1 MDCQGMVFSPSHSH
15 KRIKKALLILPELV
29 LKKMLFFSL
38 YLLGARIGAIASLVG
53 MPEESG
59 KTVIKRI
66 SKGGLPALGDRRQ
79 SAKAYEYQLP
89 HPVIQSQKMSVI
101 TEGDSCL
108 ITFFDSEQQIK
119 ILRKH
124 RVQLR
129 SVILTLLQAGLI
141 SAQMASSALGI
152 TAAHCLDLSEK
163 LLNEDVAEVLLDKRK
178 GQTNDFLVDPQ
189 VKAEL
194 VQQFAAR
201 SIAGYSVSGKALAEA
216 VNDNLQT
223 AISDRA
229 IRWHMKKLG
238 LMEIKKSLPKLVKS
252 LKKTSNHT

>member
-1 MDCQGMVFSPSHSH
+1 MVFSPSHSH

-29 LKKMLFFSL
+29 VKKMLFFSL
-38 YLLGARIGAIASLVG
+38 YLLGARTSAIASLVG
-53 MPEESG
+53 IPEESG

-79 SAKAYEYQLP
+79 SAKAHEYQLP
-89 HPVIQSQKMSVI
+89 NPAIQSKQVAVI

-124 RVQLR
+124 KVHLR
-129 SVILTLLQAGLI
+129 SILLTLLQAGLI
-141 SAQMASSALGI
+141 SAQTASSALGV

-163 LLNEDVAEVLLDKRK
+163 LLNEDVSEVLLDKRK
-178 GQTNDFLVDPQ
+178 GQTSDLLVDPQ

-229 IRWHMKKLG
+229 VRWHMKKLG
-238 LMEIKKSLPKLVKS
+238 LTAIKKSLPKLVKS
-252 LKKTSNHT
+252 LKKTSDHT

>member
-1 MDCQGMVFSPSHSH
+1 MDCQDMVFSPSHSNN
-15 KRIKKALLILPELV
+15 RIEKVLQVLPELV

-38 YLLGARIGAIASLVG
+38 YLLGAKISAIASLVG

-79 SAKAYEYQLP
+79 SIKAYEHQLP
-89 HPVIQSQKMSVI
+89 QPAIRSQQVSVI

-108 ITFFDSEQQIK
+108 ITFFDSDQQIK
-119 ILRKH
+119 ILRRH
-124 RVQLR
+124 RVHLR

-141 SAQMASSALGI
+141 SAQTASSTLGI
-152 TAAHCLDLSEK
+152 TAAHCRDLSEK
-163 LLNEDVAEVLLDKRK
+163 LLTGDVAEVLLDKRK
-178 GQTNDFLVDPQ
+178 GQTNDLLVDPQ

-201 SIAGYSVSGKALAEA
+201 SIAGYSVSGKALAKA

-229 IRWHMKKLG
+229 VRWHMKKLG

-252 LKKTSNHT
+252 LKKTSNPA

>member
-1 MDCQGMVFSPSHSH
+1 MDCQDMVFSPSHSQ
-15 KRIKKALLILPELV
+15 KRIEKALLVLPKLV

-66 SKGGLPALGDRRQ
+66 LQGGLPALGDRRQ
-79 SAKAYEYQLP
+79 SAKVYEHQLP
-89 HPVIQSQKMSVI
+89 QPANHSQQLTVI

-108 ITFFDSEQQIK
+108 ITFFDSEQQIR

-124 RVQLR
+124 RVHLR
-129 SVILTLLQAGLI
+129 SVILTLLQADLI
-141 SAQMASSALGI
+141 SAQTASSALGI
-152 TAAHCLDLSEK
+152 TAAHCHDLSEK
-163 LLNEDVAEVLLDKRK
+163 LLNEDVTEVLIDKRK
-178 GQTNDFLVDPQ
+178 GQTNDLLVDPQ

-201 SIAGYSVSGKALAEA
+201 SITGYSVSGKALAEA

-229 IRWHMKKLG
+229 VRWHMKKLG

>member
-1 MDCQGMVFSPSHSH
+1 MDCQGLVFSPSHSH
-15 KRIKKALLILPELV
+15 KRIKKALLVLPELV

-38 YLLGARIGAIASLVG
+38 YLLGARTGAIASLVG

-79 SAKAYEYQLP
+79 AVKSYEDQLP
-89 HPVIQSQKMSVI
+89 HPVIQSQQVSVI

-108 ITFFDSEQQIK
+108 ITFFDSERQIK

-124 RVQLR
+124 RVHLR

-152 TAAHCLDLSEK
+152 TAAHCRDLSDK

-178 GQTNDFLVDPQ
+178 GQTNDLLVDPQ

-194 VQQFAAR
+194 VRQFAAR

-229 IRWHMKKLG
+229 VRWHMKKLG

-252 LKKTSNHT
+252 FKKTSNHT

>member
-1 MDCQGMVFSPSHSH
+1 MDCQDMVFSSSNSN
-15 KRIKKALLILPELV
+15 KRIEKVLRVLPELV

-38 YLLGARIGAIASLVG
+38 YLLGAKIGAISSLVG

-66 SKGGLPALGDRRQ
+66 SKGGLIALSDRRQ
-79 SAKAYEYQLP
+79 SAKVYEHQLQQP
-89 HPVIQSQKMSVI
+89 AIQSQEVSVV

-108 ITFFDSEQQIK
+108 ITFFDSEKQIV
-119 ILRKH
+119 ILRRHKLH
-124 RVQLR
+124 LR

-141 SAQMASSALGI
+141 SAQTASSTLGI
-152 TAAHCLDLSEK
+152 TAAHCQDLSNK
-163 LLNEDVAEVLLDKRK
+163 LVNEGVTEVLTDKRK
-178 GQTNDFLVDPQ
+178 GQANDLLFDSQ

-201 SIAGYSVSGKALAEA
+201 SIAGHSVSGKALAEV
-216 VNDNLQT
+216 VNDNLKT

-229 IRWHMKKLG
+229 VRWHMKKLG

-252 LKKTSNHT
+252 LKKTSHHT

>member
-1 MDCQGMVFSPSHSH
+1 MDCQDMVFSPSHSNN
-15 KRIKKALLILPELV
+15 RIKKALQVLPELV
-29 LKKMLFFSL
+29 LKKILFFSL
-38 YLLGARIGAIASLVG
+38 YLLGARIGAIASIVG

-59 KTVIKRI
+59 RTVIKRI

-79 SAKAYEYQLP
+79 STKAYEHQLP
-89 HPVIQSQKMSVI
+89 QPATRNQQVSVI

-119 ILRKH
+119 IPRSH
-124 RVQLR
+124 RVHLR

-141 SAQMASSALGI
+141 SARMASSALGI
-152 TAAHCLDLSEK
+152 TAAHCLDLSQK
-163 LLNEDVAEVLLDKRK
+163 LLNEDVAEVLLDKRR
-178 GQTNDFLVDPQ
+178 GQTSDLLVDPK

-201 SIAGYSVSGKALAEA
+201 SIAGYSVSGKALTEA
-216 VNDNLQT
+216 VNDSLQT
-223 AISDRA
+223 AISDRTV
-229 IRWHMKKLG
+229 RWHMKKLG
-238 LMEIKKSLPKLVKS
+238 LMEIKKSLPNLVES

>member
-1 MDCQGMVFSPSHSH
+1 MDCQGMFFSPSHSQ
-15 KRIKKALLILPELV
+15 KRIKKALLLIPELV

-38 YLLGARIGAIASLVG
+38 YLLGARLSAIASLVG

-66 SKGGLPALGDRRQ
+66 LQGGLPALGDRRQ
-79 SAKAYEYQLP
+79 STKTYEYQLP
-89 HPVIQSQKMSVI
+89 RPATRNQQVSVI
-101 TEGDSCL
+101 KEGDSCL

-119 ILRKH
+119 ILQKH
-124 RVQLR
+124 KVHLR

-141 SAQMASSALGI
+141 SAKTASSTLGI
-152 TAAHCLDLSEK
+152 TAAHCRDLSEK
-163 LLNEDVAEVLLDKRK
+163 LLNEDVTEVLSDKRR
-178 GQTNDFLVDPQ
+178 GQTNDLLVNSQ

-194 VQQFAAR
+194 IQQFAAR

-216 VNDNLQT
+216 VNSNLQT
-223 AISDRA
+223 SISDRT

-238 LMEIKKSLPKLVKS
+238 LMEIKKSLPNLVNS
-252 LKKTSNHT
+252 LKKTPEHT

>member
-1 MDCQGMVFSPSHSH
+1 MDCQDMVFSPSHSQ
-15 KRIKKALLILPELV
+15 KRIKKASLVLPELV

-38 YLLGARIGAIASLVG
+38 YLLGARIGTIASLVG

-59 KTVIKRI
+59 KTVIKRVLQ
-66 SKGGLPALGDRRQ
+66 GGLPALGDRRQ
-79 SAKAYEYQLP
+79 SNKAHEHQLP
-89 HPVIQSQKMSVI
+89 QPAIRSQQVSVI

-108 ITFFDSEQQIK
+108 ITFFDSDQQIN
-119 ILRKH
+119 ILRRH
-124 RVQLR
+124 RVHLR

-141 SAQMASSALGI
+141 SAQTASSTLGI
-152 TAAHCLDLSEK
+152 TAAHCRDLSEK
-163 LLNEDVAEVLLDKRK
+163 LLTEEVAEVLLDKRK
-178 GQTNDFLVDPQ
+178 GQTNDLLVDTQ

-201 SIAGYSVSGKALAEA
+201 SVAGYSVSGKALAEA

-229 IRWHMKKLG
+229 VRWHMKKLG
-238 LMEIKKSLPKLVKS
+238 LMEIKKSLPKLVES
-252 LKKTSNHT
+252 

>member
-1 MDCQGMVFSPSHSH
+1 MVFSPSRSQE
-15 KRIKKALLILPELV
+15 RIKKALLILPELV

-38 YLLGARIGAIASLVG
+38 YLLGAKIRAIASLVG

-79 SAKAYEYQLP
+79 SIKAYELQLP
-89 HPVIQSQKMSVI
+89 QPAIRSRQVSVI

-108 ITFFDSEQQIK
+108 ITFFDSDQQIK
-119 ILRKH
+119 IQRRHKVH
-124 RVQLR
+124 LR
-129 SVILTLLQAGLI
+129 SIILTLLQAGFI
-141 SAQMASSALGI
+141 SAQTASSTLGI

-163 LLNEDVAEVLLDKRK
+163 LLTGDVAEVLLDKRK
-178 GQTNDFLVDPQ
+178 GQTNDLLVDSR

-201 SIAGYSVSGKALAEA
+201 SIAGYSVSGKALAKA

-229 IRWHMKKLG
+229 VRWHMKKLG
-238 LMEIKKSLPKLVKS
+238 LMEIKKSLPNLVKS
-252 LKKTSNHT
+252 LKKTSNPA